1 MLLIGESKLDLILG
15 RRVVRVLSI
24 CPKRSEKVFPPLSY
38 FMKTLACNAAILERV
53 PCPAV
58 KLIDFVLQL
67 VYCVGPTAS
76 VGPTYTCWSAHWK
89 GKSPTM

>member
-1 MLLIGESKLDLILG
+1 MLLIGESKLISILG

-24 CPKRSEKVFPPLSY
+24 CPNNSEKVFPPLSY
-38 FMKTLACNAAILERV
+38 FVKRLPCNAAILERV

-67 VYCVGPTAS
+67 VYCVGPR
-76 VGPTYTCWSAHWK
+76 TYNS
-89 GKSPTM
+89 